1 MSPFFNNRG
10 QNIVTAYD
18 RKIKI
23 KQIKPGIK
31 TNQPRLNETRNVYL
45 YSSNAVDRTLFFF
58 YWWCF
63 SPWRLRFSQRGF
75 RFSPSGLRFSPWALR
90 FSRRGLRLN
99 PRGLRFSPRGL
110 RSSFLGLRFR
120 NTPCPAPLWI
130 LIEWFNN
137 GQICLLVTVARY
149 WIYYGAGFRTLLA
162 AV

>member
-58 YWWCF
+58 
-63 SPWRLRFSQRGF
+63 S
-75 RFSPSGLRFSPWALR
+75 
-90 FSRRGLRLN
+90 
-99 PRGLRFSPRGL
+99 
-110 RSSFLGLRFR
+110 
-120 NTPCPAPLWI
+120 I
-130 LIEWFNN
+130 DDV
-137 GQICLLVTVARY
+137 LVHGVFVLVK
-149 WIYYGAGFRTLLA
+149 GVFVLVQ
-162 AV
+162 AVFVLVHGVFVLVEGVFV

>member
-45 YSSNAVDRTLFFF
+45 YSSNAVDRTLFF
-58 YWWCF
+58 
-63 SPWRLRFSQRGF
+63 PWRLRFSQRGL
-75 RFSPSGLRFSPWALR
+75 RFSPSGLRFSRRDLR
-90 FSRRGLRLN
+90 FSRRGLRLS

-110 RSSFLGLRFR
+110 RSSF
-120 NTPCPAPLWI
+120 
-130 LIEWFNN
+130 
-137 GQICLLVTVARY
+137 
-149 WIYYGAGFRTLLA
+149 
-162 AV
+162 